1 MKNKTLLWVSLL
13 MASGSVLAE
22 QSLLEGAARQMATDA
37 ATSVAPEAVKGAA
50 VANQAAESANA
61 LKETAEKAPAAL
73 KAQTQENLKEALK
86 QKIDAVTPEQANR
99 GAEALKRG
107 KDAVKKMKI
116 KLKKAP
122 EASHKATEALK
133 SEANEMAAKEVLK
146 LLR

>member
-1 MKNKTLLWVSLL
+1 MRNKTLLLVSLL

-22 QSLLEGAARQMATDA
+22 QSLLEGAARQMAADA
-37 ATSVAPEAVKGAA
+37 GASAAPEAVKGAA
-50 VANQAAESANA
+50 AANQAVESANA
-61 LKETAEKAPAAL
+61 LKETAEKAPGAL
-73 KAQTQENLKEALK
+73 KVQTQENLKEALK

-122 EASHKATEALK
+122 EASHKSAQALK
-133 SEANEMAAKEVLK
+133 GEAKEKTAEKVLE